1 MQGKDPGFN
10 RENIV
15 VIDNL
20 TTGITDNY
28 NSLKEE
34 LLRLPGITGVTASE
48 GIPGDQATVQN
59 SWPAEGGSR
68 DNAIMMYENR
78 VQDDYFETFQIQLM
92 EGRTFSSDIE
102 TDKSAFV
109 INRSA
114 ARALG
119 LDDPIG
125 KDIYLFETRGTII
138 GVVNDF
144 HFESLHEPI
153 KPMAHSR
160 YSSRFRFISIRIV
173 PGDMIR
179 TIEAAGKIMN
189 SFDPDYVF
197 NYNFLD
203 TRLKKIYE
211 TEERNTWLISMSAI
225 LSVIISVMGLY
236 SLTSF
241 TITRRIKEIGIRKAL
256 GSSTFSLLLMLYKDM
271 GQWVLLSNLIAWPV
285 AWYLMNRWLEN
296 FAYRIE
302 PGLWMFAASGAIAL
316 AVAMLTIT
324 GLAIRA
330 ASTNPVHALRY
341 E

>member
-256 GSSTFSLLLMLYKDM
+256 GSSTFSLLLVIQGY
-271 GQWVLLSNLIAWPV
+271 GSVGIAFQSDSMAGSMVPDEQM
-285 AWYLMNRWLEN
+285 AGKFCLP
-296 FAYRIE
+296 YR
-302 PGLWMFAASGAIAL
+302 
-316 AVAMLTIT
+316 T
-324 GLAIRA
+324 GFMDVRCFGCHCPC
-330 ASTNPVHALRY
+330 SCHVNYYRTGNQGSQHQSCSCSQV
-341 E
+341 